1 MSSNEGVL
9 VDGRNPLPGQPSAP
23 MRVNAV
29 GSEFLRTLGIPV
41 HLGRDFSEADILSSN
56 RTAIVTQT
64 FADRY
69 LPHTNPLGHQIAF
82 GRPQGTYTIVGV
94 SGDSRYT
101 GVKEGDRPVAYVPF
115 SHASGVSALQY
126 EIHTMGEPK
135 SMLKASS
142 RIVHGFDSNLP
153 LEDPIT
159 LREQFDHSIS
169 RERLIARLS
178 IAFAGL
184 AMFLVV
190 IGLYGTVSYM
200 VNRRTIEIGLR
211 MALGA
216 SRREVLGMVLRES
229 ILLALVGIGIGLP
242 IAFAVARTLRSMLF
256 GLSSADPS
264 AWVVALSGIA
274 FVTLAAALL
283 PALRAASIDPMHALR
298 SE

>member
-1 MSSNEGVL
+1 
-9 VDGRNPLPGQPSAP
+9 
-23 MRVNAV
+23 V
-29 GSEFLRTLGIPV
+29 GI
-41 HLGRDFSEADILSSN
+41 
-56 RTAIVTQT
+56 
-64 FADRY
+64 
-69 LPHTNPLGHQIAF
+69 
-82 GRPQGTYTIVGV
+82 

-101 GVKEGDRPVAYVPF
+101 GVKEEDRPVAYFPF
-115 SHASGVSALQY
+115 SQASGISALQY

-142 RIVHGFDSNLP
+142 KIVHGFDPNLP
-153 LEDPIT
+153 LEDPMT
-159 LREQFDHSIS
+159 QREQFDHSIS
-169 RERLIARLS
+169 RDRLIARLS

-216 SRREVLGMVLRES
+216 RRREVLGMVLRES

-242 IAFAVARTLRSMLF
+242 LAFAVARTLRSMLF

-264 AWVVALSGIA
+264 AWIAALSGIA

-283 PALRAASIDPMHALR
+283 PALRATSIEPMHALR